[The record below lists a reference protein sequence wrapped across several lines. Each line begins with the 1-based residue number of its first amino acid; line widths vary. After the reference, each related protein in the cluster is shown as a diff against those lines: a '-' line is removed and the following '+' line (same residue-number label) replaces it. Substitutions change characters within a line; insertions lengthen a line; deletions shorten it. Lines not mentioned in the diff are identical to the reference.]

1 MMLALAWAVFYS
13 PGPVAYSATLA
24 AAVLDRV
31 GTTAPAIDTADIEGP
46 GCLRGVERGSV
57 NISARPS

>member
-1 MMLALAWAVFYS
+1 MMLALAWAVFDS

-46 GCLRGVERGSV
+46 GCLRGVKRGSV
-57 NISARPS
+57 NISARHS